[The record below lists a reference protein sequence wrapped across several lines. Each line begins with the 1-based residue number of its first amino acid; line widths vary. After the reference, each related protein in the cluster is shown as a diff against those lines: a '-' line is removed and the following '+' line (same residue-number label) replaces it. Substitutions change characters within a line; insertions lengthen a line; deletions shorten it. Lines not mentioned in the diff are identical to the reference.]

1 MAAIRHALEAK
12 SRKGKKP
19 KLQNGCIY
27 NLSNCHN
34 PMADV
39 KYRQKRGE
47 RGKAKRNDTRAICFI
62 CEIFLSTKKNKCFI
76 MKMLPSAERL
86 RGVIMNA
93 VVEDALQR
101 MNEETKKELIRY
113 LESLVRSQ
121 SEQEQFADS
130 VPKAAR
136 IVR

>member
-1 MAAIRHALEAK
+1 
-12 SRKGKKP
+12 
-19 KLQNGCIY
+19 
-27 NLSNCHN
+27 
-34 PMADV
+34 
-39 KYRQKRGE
+39 
-47 RGKAKRNDTRAICFI
+47 
-62 CEIFLSTKKNKCFI
+62 

-113 LESLVRSQ
+113 LESLVKSQ

-130 VPKAAR
+130 APIAAR
-136 IVR
+136 IAQ